1 MMSRHHHDGTRKR
14 EPASLCQ
21 IAVRKGT
28 EIGGPHE
35 SVLWGT
41 CGKPSRGR
49 RGLKAVKIELKA
61 RMHEPS
67 PTVGKYLRAV
77 VLGHVRYYGVP
88 TNGPAI
94 GAFRRAI
101 GRL

>member
-1 MMSRHHHDGTRKR
+1 
-14 EPASLCQ
+14 
-21 IAVRKGT
+21 
-28 EIGGPHE
+28 
-35 SVLWGT
+35 
-41 CGKPSRGR
+41 
-49 RGLKAVKIELKA
+49 VKIELKA
-61 RMHEPS
+61 RMHEPI